1 MCIYIYI
8 YTHTHSHTYIY
19 TYIWEWHENPLQYSC
34 LENPHGQ
41 RSLPGYTPWVLKE
54 SDTIEWLSTA
64 LDSTNI
70 KIKYMWMFHILDKG
84 TSRRSKQK
92 VQTVGVQS
100 YPTLCDPL
108 NYSPRG
114 FSVHEVFQVR
124 TWKEFIISYSRR
136 SSQTRDWNRTHVSCD
151 SCIGRWI
158 IYHCTTWEYSFKS
171 NLQSL
176 WWFKHENI

>member
-1 MCIYIYI
+1 MQKILVWFLGGEDPLEKRTA
-8 YTHTHSHTYIY
+8 THFSI
-19 TYIWEWHENPLQYSC
+19 
-34 LENPHGQ
+34 
-41 RSLPGYTPWVLKE
+41 LPWRIPWMEKLGSPFSPWIHKE
-54 SDTIEWLSTA
+54 SYMIEWLSTA
-64 LDSTNI
+64 QDSTNI
-70 KIKYMWMFHILDKG
+70 KIKYMWMFHILDKR
-84 TSRRSKQK
+84 TSTRSKQK

-114 FSVHEVFQVR
+114 SSVHGVFQVR

-136 SSQTRDWNRTHVSCD
+136 SSLTRDWKRTHVSCD
-151 SCIGRWI
+151 SCIGRWV